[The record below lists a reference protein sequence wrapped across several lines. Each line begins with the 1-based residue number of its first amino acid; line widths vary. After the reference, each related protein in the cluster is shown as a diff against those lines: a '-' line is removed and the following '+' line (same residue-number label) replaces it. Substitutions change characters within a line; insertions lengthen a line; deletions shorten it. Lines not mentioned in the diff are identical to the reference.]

1 MRGSFSA
8 GSYRPRRWLLPA
20 ALAFVSACG
29 GPPAPVNVPGPTIAR
44 PEDLKPAAPPAPA
57 PSTGPARVALRSPDS
72 RVVALRVVFAAGS
85 ADDPVGKEGITQLVA
100 SAMAEGGT
108 SSLSYAELATKLY
121 PLAGSIDAH
130 VDRDETVFSATVPA
144 AVLDRFYPLF
154 REVLLSPRFDADS
167 FARLRARQLSELTS
181 ELRGSNDE
189 ELGKEALQTLLYD
202 GHPYG
207 HPVQGTE
214 RGLAAIALDDLR
226 AQYARVLCRDR
237 VVIGVAGGYPAGF
250 DDTLVADLSH
260 LPACAGERAKLP
272 EPPERSGNELLVVDK
287 PGASATAISIGFTT
301 PVTRAEVADYPGLL
315 FAADALGIHRQ
326 SSGRLFQELR
336 EKRGLNYGD
345 YAYAE
350 FFQQESHGRAA
361 RPNIARRQQFVSLWL
376 RPVKHANA
384 PFALRAGLEVF
395 SKFVAD
401 GMSETDFARTRE
413 FLSRQIGLDQ
423 QTPSRRLGFAID
435 DQTYRLDKPYIDVL
449 RESWKA
455 LDPAKLKAL
464 AARLLATKNL
474 AIAIVSSDGA
484 AVAGELLKAE
494 TVASATPAYD
504 APKPAEVQA
513 EDKEIARFPIPLDP
527 KRVRVVPASEMF
539 K

>member
-1 MRGSFSA
+1 MRA
-8 GSYRPRRWLLPA
+8 CLLLA
-20 ALAFVSACG
+20 AVASFVSCG
-29 GPPAPVNVPGPTIAR
+29 GPPAPVNVPGPTTAR
-44 PEDLKPAAPPAPA
+44 PEDLKPAPPPAP
-57 PSTGPARVALRSPDS
+57 PRSTGPARIALPSPDS

-85 ADDPVGKEGITQLVA
+85 ADDPAGKEGITQLVA
-100 SAMAEGGT
+100 NAMAEGGT
-108 SSLSYAELATKLY
+108 QALTYAELATKLY
-121 PLAGSIDAH
+121 PLAGAIDAH

-154 REVLLSPRFDADS
+154 RDVLLAPRFDADS
-167 FARLRARQLSELTS
+167 FARLRARQLSNLTS

-189 ELGKEALQTLLYD
+189 ELGKEALQALLYE

-214 RGLAAIALDDLR
+214 RGLAAITLDDVR
-226 AQYARVLCRDR
+226 AHYTRALCRDR
-237 VVIGVAGGYPAGF
+237 ASIGVAGGYPAGF
-250 DDTLVADLSH
+250 DDTMVADLSH

-272 EPPERSGNELLVVDK
+272 DPPERSGNELIVVDK
-287 PGASATAISIGFTT
+287 PGATASAISIGFTT
-301 PVTRAEVADYPGLL
+301 PVTRANVADYSGLL

-326 SSGRLFQELR
+326 ATGRLYQELR

-350 FFQQESHGRAA
+350 FFTQESYGRVG

-384 PFALRAGLEVF
+384 PFALRAALEVY

-401 GMSETDFARTRE
+401 GMNETDFARTRE

-423 QTPSRRLGFAID
+423 QTPSRRLGFAMD
-435 DQTYRLDKPYIDVL
+435 DQTYRLEKPYIDVL
-449 RESWKA
+449 RESWKT
-455 LDPAKLKAL
+455 LDPAKLKVL
-464 AARLLATKNL
+464 AAKLLATKNL

-484 AVAGELLKAE
+484 AVANELLNGDA
-494 TVASATPAYD
+494 TPSATPAYD
-504 APKPAEVQA
+504 APKPPEVQA
-513 EDKEIARFPIPLDP
+513 EDKEIARFPIALDS
-527 KRVRVVPASEMF
+527 KRVKVIPVGEMF